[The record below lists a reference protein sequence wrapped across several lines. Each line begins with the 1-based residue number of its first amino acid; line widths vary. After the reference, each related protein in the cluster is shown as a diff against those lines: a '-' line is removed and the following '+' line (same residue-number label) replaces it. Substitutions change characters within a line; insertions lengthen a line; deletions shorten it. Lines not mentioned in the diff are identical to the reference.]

1 MVVHSRLKSKS
12 PLLQSL
18 KLRNTE
24 KMICTNCEKEG
35 HTITRCWAKG
45 GGAEG
50 KGPRWSKSKLD
61 LKGKQKETS
70 ANVTT
75 GDQSLS
81 PLLTIYILHTDEDAL
96 ISRDSPPPSS
106 GTFHCGLWCIH
117 AH

>member
-1 MVVHSRLKSKS
+1 MCDVVLLGQTMVERD
-12 PLLQSL
+12 
-18 KLRNTE
+18 
-24 KMICTNCEKEG
+24 
-35 HTITRCWAKG
+35 TITRCWAKG

-96 ISRDSPPPSS
+96 ISRDSPTPSS

-117 AH
+117 AHVP